1 MASSDDQCE
10 VPELLTRFTS
20 RKHPQT
26 AHIFQYSKLSC
37 ERSLKEVSK
46 NEVISR
52 NGEFA
57 ACGGLYASWV
67 YPGGDAERIKVV
79 ADFYSAWVFLDDLID
94 NSIDMKYTCDVL
106 DDIKARVAGSRQGN
120 HGLDFLF
127 RLWTHEGW
135 NSELLQ
141 LGKAEIDLWL
151 NCTQALRKIEVDQ
164 ASVSVEEYLTYRQTN
179 AAMGLMFL
187 IMPFTR
193 PDLTNDLLYLYQTS
207 PETLKRIFSYS
218 GRNMGVILDLY
229 KLNADHAQITEYSHI
244 AAIVQ
249 QNSDTRMDF
258 QQAVNKSAEIFH
270 EYEDKLVVEFNKVAT
285 LSPRLAKALED
296 VHAGSISWLN
306 LMRGRRYVKKAEPRR
321 RGHMRTIAFVITF
334 FGLLLTAV
342 IIMWLWPSLWRH
354 YLAGDMKPLQADK

>member
-20 RKHPQT
+20 WKHPQT
-26 AHIFQYSKLSC
+26 AHIFQYSRLSC
-37 ERSLKEVSK
+37 DRSLKEVSQ

-57 ACGGLYASWV
+57 ACGGLYGSWV

-106 DDIKARVAGSRQGN
+106 DDIKARVAGPRQGN
-120 HGLDFLF
+120 QGLDHLF
-127 RLWTHEGW
+127 RLWSHEGW
-135 NSELLQ
+135 NSKLLQ
-141 LGKAEIDLWL
+141 LAKAEIDLWL
-151 NCTQALRKIEVDQ
+151 HCTQALRKIEVEQ
-164 ASVSVEEYLTYRQTN
+164 EPVSVEEYLTYRQTN

-193 PDLTNDLLYLYQTS
+193 PDLADDLLRLRKWS
-207 PETLKRIFSYS
+207 PDTLKNIFSYS

-229 KLNADHAQITEYSHI
+229 KLNAHHAQITEYSHI

-249 QNSDTRMDF
+249 QNSDTRIDF
-258 QQAVNKSAEIFH
+258 QQAVDRSAEIFH
-270 EYEDKLVVEFNKVAT
+270 EYEDKLAVEFAKVAT

-296 VHAGSISWLN
+296 VHAGSIAWLN
-306 LMRGRRYVKKAEPRR
+306 LMRGRRYVKKTQSRR
-321 RGHMRTIAFVITF
+321 RSYGGKIAAIIIC
-334 FGLLLTAV
+334 GLLLAT
-342 IIMWLWPSLWRH
+342 ILILWLWPSLWSH
-354 YLAGDMKPLQADK
+354 YVPVGGRQIFADM

>member
-1 MASSDDQCE
+1 MASSDHQCE

-20 RKHPQT
+20 WKHPQT

-37 ERSLKEVSK
+37 QRSLKAVSE
-46 NEVISR
+46 NEVVSR

-57 ACGGLYASWV
+57 ACGGLYTSWV
-67 YPGGDAERIKVV
+67 YPGGEAERIKLV

-106 DDIKARVAGSRQGN
+106 AGIKARVSGSRQGN
-120 HGLDFLF
+120 EGLDFMF
-127 RLWTHEGW
+127 RLWTHEAW
-135 NSELLQ
+135 DSELLQ
-141 LGKAEIDLWL
+141 LARAEIYLWL
-151 NCTQALRKIEVDQ
+151 DCTEALRKIEVDQ
-164 ASVSVEEYLTYRQTN
+164 APVSMEEYLTYRQTN

-193 PDLTNDLLYLYQTS
+193 PDLSHDLLQLHQSS

-244 AAIVQ
+244 AAIIQ
-249 QNSDTRMDF
+249 QNSGTRMNF
-258 QQAVNKSAEIFH
+258 QQAVDRSAELFH
-270 EYEDKLVVEFNKVAT
+270 QYEDKLAVEFKKVAT

-306 LMRGRRYVKKAEPRR
+306 VMRGRRYVGKTKPQS
-321 RGHMRTIAFVITF
+321 RGYGGIITYAIILC
-334 FGLLLTAV
+334 GLFLTAAV
-342 IIMWLWPSLWRH
+342 ILWLWPSLWYH
-354 YLAGDMKPLQADK
+354 YVLGGDSIY